1 MGVCASTHLT
11 GSEADFTEETGL
23 VTRKSNQYSMT
34 MVTSTIVK
42 KYQIFLMRFYVPM
55 ILDALR
61 TFCFFRKLI
70 QPIQT
75 KEGQKEENRAREREI
90 CLLPSGAF

>member
-1 MGVCASTHLT
+1 MGACASTHLT

-23 VTRKSNQYSMT
+23 VTRKSNQCSMT

-42 KYQIFLMRFYVPM
+42 KYQVFLMRFYVPV

-61 TFCFFRKLI
+61 TLFF
-70 QPIQT
+70 QEAHT
-75 KEGQKEENRAREREI
+75 TH
-90 CLLPSGAF
+90 SD